1 MRRRLSHTYFMLK
14 APQDRWSNLAECHEL
29 YCAGHL
35 IEAGIAFFLATGKR
49 RLLEVVCKLADHL
62 GTVFGPER
70 DQLHGYDGHPEIE
83 LALTRLYEVTQEQRY
98 LTLAN
103 YFVEQR
109 GTEPHFY
116 DIEHEK
122 RRQSCHVK
130 SSGVPWTVKNKAY
143 DSCTVRTATRA
154 KIVGSDS
161 PPAARVKTFSARHA
175 FNEDVRLAS
184 GTIRKAC
191 SKTPLNSAHTLFCAD
206 FAGVMMLLHKI
217 EPVHAGS
224 GLPSQCFRKN
234 IELGTRWPLPS
245 SECGSRVGDGH
256 TDEYRR
262 YDEVM

>member
-1 MRRRLSHTYFMLK
+1 MIAAAQCGDGYLNTYFILK

-49 RLLEVVCKLADHL
+49 RLLDVVCKLADHL

-122 RRQSCHVK
+122 RRQSCNLK
-130 SSGVPWTVKNKAY
+130 SSGMPWTVQNKAY
-143 DSCTVRTATRA
+143 SQAHLPIR
-154 KIVGSDS
+154 
-161 PPAARVKTFSARHA
+161 
-175 FNEDVRLAS
+175 NS
-184 GTIRKAC
+184 G
-191 SKTPLNSAHTLFCAD
+191 PQP
-206 FAGVMMLLHKI
+206 VMRF
-217 EPVHAGS
+217 
-224 GLPSQCFRKN
+224 GLYTS
-234 IELGTRWPLPS
+234 
-245 SECGSRVGDGH
+245 
-256 TDEYRR
+256 
-262 YDEVM
+262 